1 MPLKDRVL
9 KSSNLSV
16 SLVSLSRCPDT
27 YKHWTDVQIDKALDA
42 VRKKRFTVR
51 RAAEEFGVPKSTL
64 HDRISG
70 RVQVGGHSGPSK
82 YLSDEEEDEL
92 EEFLVGAAAVGYARS
107 RQQVIQLV
115 QDVTRKG
122 LAVHVSHGWWDSF
135 KRRHPKLT
143 LRTASP
149 LSYTWLVTQ
158 ISFATTMTCL
168 NALSQKMALWTNH
181 LISST
186 LMRLVCHLIPLL
198 LLWWQNVDRRIHQQ
212 WDQETKHRSLF

>member
-1 MPLKDRVL
+1 MLRSSDVPLKDRVL

-16 SLVSLSRCPDT
+16 PLVSLSRRPDT
-27 YKHWTDVQIDKALDA
+27 YKHWTDMQIDKALDA
-42 VRKKRFTVR
+42 VRKKSFTVR

-115 QDVTRKG
+115 QDVVTRKG

-143 LRTASP
+143 LRTAAP
-149 LSYTWLVTQ
+149 
-158 ISFATTMTCL
+158 
-168 NALSQKMALWTNH
+168 
-181 LISST
+181 
-186 LMRLVCHLIPLL
+186 CHIL
-198 LLWWQNVDRRIHQQ
+198 D
-212 WDQETKHRSLF
+212 

>member
-1 MPLKDRVL
+1 MIKVGKEIYAYLLIHKSIKGTYHHSNTCAFRFKKACWFIYWQMLRSSDVPLKDRVL

-16 SLVSLSRCPDT
+16 PLVSLSRRPDT

-42 VRKKRFTVR
+42 VRKKSFTVR

-92 EEFLVGAAAVGYARS
+92 EEFLVGAAAVEYARS

-115 QDVTRKG
+115 QDV
-122 LAVHVSHGWWDSF
+122 
-135 KRRHPKLT
+135 
-143 LRTASP
+143 SP
-149 LSYTWLVTQ
+149 SEGFSCSCVPWLVGF
-158 ISFATTMTCL
+158 I
-168 NALSQKMALWTNH
+168 
-181 LISST
+181 
-186 LMRLVCHLIPLL
+186 
-198 LLWWQNVDRRIHQQ
+198 
-212 WDQETKHRSLF
+212 

>member
-1 MPLKDRVL
+1 MCGRGEGVCVWKGVDLFPNSICTSSDSVHSDSRRHVGLYWQMLRSGDVPLKDQVL

-16 SLVSLSRCPDT
+16 PPVSLSRCPDT

-42 VRKKRFTVR
+42 VQKKTFTVQ

-122 LAVHVSHGWWDSF
+122 LAVHVSHGWWNSF
-135 KRRHPKLT
+135 KRCHPKLT
-143 LRTASP
+143 T
-149 LSYTWLVTQ
+149 TQ
-158 ISFATTMTCL
+158 I
-168 NALSQKMALWTNH
+168 
-181 LISST
+181 
-186 LMRLVCHLIPLL
+186 
-198 LLWWQNVDRRIHQQ
+198 
-212 WDQETKHRSLF
+212 